1 MKIIGVIPARYGST
15 RLEVKVLADL
25 LGKPVIQHVWEG
37 AKKSRL
43 LNELIIACDDERVR
57 KRAQDFGAEVIM
69 TSPAH
74 SSGTDRII
82 EAVSSL
88 DVDIV
93 INIQGD
99 EPLVH
104 HTMIDDLARLMLDD
118 KTCVMGTVVKPLDNS
133 KDLEDPNIVKAV
145 LNKERYAL
153 YFSRSAIPYNRS
165 KMELKDIGYYKHL
178 GLYAYQKEFLLNFKH
193 LPYSRLEK
201 AEQLEQ
207 LRALEAG
214 YKIKTVETKFETI
227 AVDTQEDLKKVEA
240 YLRESRSRG

>member
-15 RLEVKVLADL
+15 RLEAKVLADL
-25 LGKPVIQHVWEG
+25 LGKPVLQHVWEG
-37 AKKSRL
+37 AKKAKL
-43 LNELIIACDDERVR
+43 LDELVIACDDDRI
-57 KRAQDFGAEVIM
+57 KKTAQAFGASVVM
-69 TSPAH
+69 TSTAH

-88 DVDIV
+88 DVDVV

-104 HTMIDDLARLMLDD
+104 HTMIDDLARMMIED
-118 KTCVMGTVVKPLDNS
+118 KSVVMGTVVKPIDNP
-133 KDLEDPNIVKAV
+133 KDLEDPNVVKAV
-145 LNKERYAL
+145 IGKDRYAL

-165 KMELKDIGYYKHL
+165 KMNIKEIGYYKHL

-193 LPYSRLEK
+193 LPSSRLEK
-201 AEQLEQ
+201 TEQLEQ

-227 AVDTQEDLKKVEA
+227 AVDTKEDLEKVEA
-240 YLRESRSRG
+240 FLKEATSRG